1 MFGKKDDGQDK
12 YKALIRE
19 AERHEQQCTEAGA
32 QARHLAIQLD
42 LATHGQSPK
51 LDKLLHQLRSDLD
64 AGRLETVPNLL
75 RQTEKQVRRLEGS
88 RVQLVESLLKQL
100 RDWSGL
106 ILLQD
111 REGAFS
117 SAVNDI
123 RQRLEPQEAGL
134 QHLPEL
140 VSSLLHVQKKL
151 VNLTVADDSDDDL
164 SRQQD
169 VVTARLAARM
179 LEMLKQL
186 NVPAQHLGPARD
198 LMRRLETAADVQTLE
213 SCLDDLSSLM
223 KASGGNL
230 EADIQDY
237 LVNLNQQ
244 LAYLRSFVDNTDAL
258 EQQQRKRNNLLD
270 QTVRQDVGRIHTT
283 VQNTHDINELKQ
295 SVSAQL
301 DSLIQ
306 AMNEHKASED
316 QHLET
321 LRREKNAL
329 IERVIEMEREAESFR
344 QQAEEAH
351 VESRTDPLTG
361 LPNRLAF
368 DQTFIEELKRF
379 QRYGEAFSLCVG
391 DLDLFKRINDQYGHL
406 AGDKVLR
413 LTAKVLRQNLR
424 EVDFI
429 ARFGGEEFVILLPS
443 PSSND
448 ALQAAEKVRTALE
461 NSPFN
466 FQGQPVKVTIS
477 IGGAEIREDD
487 TLDSLFERADQRM
500 YEAKQAGRNR
510 VVLGD

>member
-1 MFGKKDDGQDK
+1 MFGKRDDEQGK
-12 YKALIRE
+12 YKALVRE
-19 AERHEQQCTEAGA
+19 AERHEKQCTEAVA
-32 QARHLAIQLD
+32 QARQLAIQLD
-42 LATHGQSPK
+42 LATHGHSPR
-51 LDKLLHQLRSDLD
+51 LDKLLHQLRSDLE
-64 AGRLETVPNLL
+64 AGRLETVPDLL

-88 RVQLVESLLKQL
+88 RVQLVESLLKEL

-111 REGAFS
+111 REGAFRS
-117 SAVNDI
+117 TLTDI
-123 RQRLEPQEAGL
+123 RQRLEPEGTEL
-134 QHLPEL
+134 QQVPEVVSTLLSVQKRL
-140 VSSLLHVQKKL
+140 VS
-151 VNLTVADDSDDDL
+151 LTVADDTDDDL
-164 SRQQD
+164 SRQQE

-186 NVPAQHLGPARD
+186 NVPAQYLGPARD
-198 LMRRLETAADVQTLE
+198 LMRRLETASDAEVLE
-213 SCLDDLSSLM
+213 ACLEELSGLM
-223 KASGGNL
+223 RASGGNL
-230 EADIQDY
+230 EADIQNY
-237 LVNLNQQ
+237 LMSLNQQ
-244 LAYLRSFVDNTDAL
+244 LAYLRSFVDNSDAL
-258 EQQQRKRNNLLD
+258 EQTQRQRNNLLD
-270 QTVRQDVGRIHTT
+270 QTVRQDLSKIHTT
-283 VQNTHDINELKQ
+283 VQNTRDINELKQ
-295 SVSAQL
+295 SVNAQL

-306 AMNEHKASED
+306 AMNAHKASENE
-316 QHLET
+316 HLDA
-321 LRREKNAL
+321 LRRERNAL
-329 IERVIEMEREAESFR
+329 IERVIEMERETASFR
-344 QQAEEAH
+344 QQAEDAH

-361 LPNRLAF
+361 MPNRLAF
-368 DQTFIEELKRF
+368 NQAFDEELKRF

-391 DLDLFKRINDQYGHL
+391 DLDLFKNINDQYGHL

-443 PSSND
+443 TSGND

-500 YEAKQAGRNR
+500 YEAKQAGRNK